1 MPTEFA
7 LSHAAMAMTE
17 IPEDVLRVLEERARQ
32 LARPLDG
39 DAMPETTSLLVLQV
53 GPERYAVDVDAVRE
67 IKPREGVTPLPGLPS
82 FWSGLVNQRGNLVPV
97 LDLTTYLGLPSSP
110 NGETEETKLVFVGA
124 EGVEVA
130 FVVDGV
136 REIRHTPAQDLHP
149 SVPVEGDGVRI
160 VQHVTKDLVS
170 VLDLSYLLR
179 DPALTVGVDAR

>member
-1 MPTEFA
+1 VPTEFA
-7 LSHAAMAMTE
+7 LSHAAMAMTS

-39 DAMPETTSLLVLQV
+39 GALPETTSLLVLQV
-53 GPERYAVDVDAVRE
+53 GSEQYAVDVDAVRE
-67 IKPREGVTPLPGLPS
+67 IKPLEGVTPLPGLPS
-82 FWSGLVNQRGNLVPV
+82 FWSGLVNLRGNLVPV
-97 LDLTTYLGLPSSP
+97 LDLTTYLGLPSTRDESD
-110 NGETEETKLVFVGA
+110 EAKLVFVGA
-124 EGVEVA
+124 EGIEVA
-130 FVVDGV
+130 FVVDAV

-179 DPALTVGVDAR
+179 DPALKVGVDAK